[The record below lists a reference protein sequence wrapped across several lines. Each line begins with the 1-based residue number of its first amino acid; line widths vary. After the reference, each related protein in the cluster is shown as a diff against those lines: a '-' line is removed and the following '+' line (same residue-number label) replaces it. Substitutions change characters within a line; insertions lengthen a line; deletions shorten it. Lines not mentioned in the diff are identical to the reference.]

1 MYLYNIADTS
11 LNHLLQNYLSMIDMA
26 GVFSWEMYIIG
37 LSIKIKSVYRPMLLL
52 ALIMNFNLDIDTKS
66 H

>member
-37 LSIKIKSVYRPMLLL
+37 LSIKINSVYRPMLLL